1 MNISYSTK
9 AKVLP
14 LLLLTLAGF
23 SNSTNADVYRWRD
36 NKGVMQYSDV
46 PPASLTKNKKSE
58 ALLLKL
64 IKEDSLCA
72 NPDLK
77 TSNAKKND
85 PIVLNLLFNQVNTTL
100 AQKSP
105 NSGSAQNSS
114 VLTQIAN
121 ATAPAQKNALMSQL
135 SGATTAQKNS
145 VLDQF
150 ANASTAQKNA
160 VLAQL
165 ANASTSQ
172 KNALLK
178 QFSNT
183 STAKQS
189 AALAQIVNALSG
201 QNSGFRPIES
211 SVSSSTPSG
220 VSVAVTQP
228 STGSTSGTTTGSTS
242 GTTTGSTSG
251 TTTGS
256 TSGTTTGS
264 TSGTTTGSTSGT
276 TTGSTSGTTTGSTSG
291 TTTGSTTVATTYP
304 PKVAVGC
311 NGNMETCTIPAGVT
325 AKVWFGVHTKWTTK
339 ENVTGS
345 IGCNATAMGDPKSGA
360 YNRCFYV
367 DNKLLAKNLDP
378 KGLNL
383 MPAVNTS
390 LAPRPAVGFSTPLIK
405 AAAIPKAESFPYA
418 GAFRIS
424 CEYSHMSNDDPI
436 VFPGVPNATHHHT
449 FFGNTGANAYSTNAS
464 LRNSGNS
471 TCAGGILNRSGY
483 WMPSLINTSNGAP
496 SKPSVVVVYYKAV
509 DEKSGMYM
517 KAPPAGLRMIAG
529 NARPLAV
536 ADAEGGFFCQDQTQ
550 VMNPANWGII
560 WQGSHIKQSCGGPNQ
575 MLRMIVTFPQ
585 CWDGKNL
592 DSPDHKSHM
601 AFSCGDECE
610 NAQGV
615 VTKSANSC
623 PASHPVQIP
632 NITINADFPGLD
644 ANAKYRLASD
654 NYSTAYP
661 GGYSLHADWM
671 NGWDE
676 EIIGRVVKNCIN
688 NPKNCGGPNLG
699 DGEILYGVNVE

>member
-1 MNISYSTK
+1 MNIHYSAK
-9 AKVLP
+9 AFASP
-14 LLLLTLAGF
+14 LLLLVLAGF
-23 SNSTNADVYRWRD
+23 CSNALSDVYRWRD

-46 PPASLTKNKKSE
+46 PPASLTKSKKSE
-58 ALLLKL
+58 ALLLKI
-64 IKEDSLCA
+64 IKDENLCA
-72 NPDLK
+72 NPELK
-77 TSNAKKND
+77 NSVAKKSN
-85 PIVLNLLFNQVNTTL
+85 PNELSLLFNQVNTSL

-105 NSGSAQNSS
+105 SSTTTQNSS
-114 VLTQIAN
+114 VLTQIAS
-121 ATAPAQKNALMSQL
+121 ATTAAQKNALMSQL
-135 SGATTAQKNS
+135 SGASTAQKNS

-150 ANASTAQKNA
+150 ADASTAQKNA

-165 ANASTSQ
+165 ANATPAQ
-172 KNALLK
+172 KNALMQ
-178 QFSNT
+178 QFANT

-189 AALAQIVNALSG
+189 AALAQIVSALSG
-201 QNSGFRPIES
+201 RNSGFTPIAS
-211 SVSSSTPSG
+211 STSPSTPSG
-220 VSVAVTQP
+220 VSVAPIGNQP
-228 STGSTSGTTTGSTS
+228 SSGTTTGSTS

-291 TTTGSTTVATTYP
+291 TTTGSTTTTASIKP

-311 NGNMETCTIPAGVT
+311 NGNGEQCTIPAGIT
-325 AKVWFGVHTKWTTK
+325 AKVWFGVHTKWTAK

-345 IGCNATAMGDPKSGA
+345 IGCNANVMGDPKSGA

-378 KGLNL
+378 QGQNL
-383 MPAVNTS
+383 MPAVNKT
-390 LAPRPAVGFSTPLIK
+390 LTPKPAVGFSTPMIK
-405 AAAIPKAESFPYA
+405 AAAIPKSQSFPYA

-449 FFGNTGANAYSTNAS
+449 FFGSTAVNAYSTNET
-464 LRNSGNS
+464 LRNAGNS

-483 WMPSLINTSNGAP
+483 WMPSLINTNTGAP
-496 SKPSVVVVYYKAV
+496 AKPTFIVVYYKAA
-509 DEKSGMYM
+509 DDKSGAYI

-529 NARPLAV
+529 NPKPLAV

-550 VMNPANWGII
+550 VMNPANWGIM
-560 WQGSHIKQSCGGPNQ
+560 WQGNHIKQSCGGSNQ
-575 MLRMIVTFPQ
+575 MLRMIVSFPS

-601 AFSCGDECE
+601 AYSCGDECE

-623 PASHPVQIP
+623 PASHPIAIP
-632 NITINADFPGLD
+632 SIAINADFFGLD
-644 ANAKYRLASD
+644 PNAKYRLASD

-676 EIIGRVVKNCIN
+676 TIINRVVKNCFN
-688 NPKNCGGPNLG
+688 NPKDCGGPNLG
-699 DGEILYGVNVE
+699 DGETLYGVNQD